1 MRDKQEELDAAQCQA
16 HWIVLQQESVI
27 SETSEEL
34 IAISDLVN
42 DWLSECGSQIE
53 PEEVGPLL
61 FSLPHTPVGFA
72 TLGVNRGPHTS
83 VRSALLSIFRTEF
96 FHSLKQCAYILT
108 VTLRSLRCG
117 RVSIQAE
124 DFFSFQ
130 ENKGEDV
137 SEISIKEY
145 PRIEDESFPAPK
157 SLVQSVLEATSMR
170 ENETES
176 PAVVSKLII

>member
-1 MRDKQEELDAAQCQA
+1 M
-16 HWIVLQQESVI
+16 
-27 SETSEEL
+27 
-34 IAISDLVN
+34 
-42 DWLSECGSQIE
+42 
-53 PEEVGPLL
+53 
-61 FSLPHTPVGFA
+61 
-72 TLGVNRGPHTS
+72 
-83 VRSALLSIFRTEF
+83 
-96 FHSLKQCAYILT
+96 
-108 VTLRSLRCG
+108 
-117 RVSIQAE
+117 SIQAE